1 MTRFLILYRAVLE
14 KPGKLSDLADPLGM
28 TEQGVSNYISEME
41 EKGLLDTSGKKYHPT
56 PKGMELVREVIAKL
70 NTFIDEAS
78 QQMDLIKQCTAIAE
92 GSVKEG
98 DKVGLYMKNGFLRA
112 DTSDRTSIG
121 TALTSGDVGEP
132 LAVGNLQGI
141 TEMEVGNITLI
152 KADIKGPLKET
163 KKGLKDK
170 LDSMNYDVLA
180 VTGEAQY
187 GLIASIGSESDIIFA
202 PLDASINAAERG
214 LDVIL
219 LISDHEAEAMID
231 RLQSLNRE
239 REKEFR
245 IGYTIV

>member
-14 KPGKLSDLADPLGM
+14 RPGKLSDLADPLGM

-41 EKGLLDTSGKKYHPT
+41 ENGLLDTSGKKYHPT

-78 QQMDLIKQCTAIAE
+78 QHMDLIKQCTSIAD
-92 GSVKEG
+92 GPITKG

-112 DTSDRTSIG
+112 DTSDRTSLG
-121 TALTSGDVGEP
+121 TALTSADKGEP
-132 LAVGNLQGI
+132 LLVGNLQGI
-141 TEMEVGNITLI
+141 TEMEVGNITLVKTGI
-152 KADIKGPLKET
+152 EGSLNDSKNKLKQ
-163 KKGLKDK
+163 KFQSID
-170 LDSMNYDVLA
+170 YDVLA

-187 GLIASIGSESDIIFA
+187 GLAVSIGLEPNIIFA

-214 LDVIL
+214 LNVIL

-239 REKEFR
+239 REEEFS
-245 IGYTIV
+245 IEYEVI